1 MRLTSLLRAPPTIGA
16 GLHAGGRHE
25 AAAAPFVRSAC
36 SLVSKMSKIVAPKK
50 GAVENIGFE
59 PMASCMPCK
68 RSSQLS

>member
-50 GAVENIGFE
+50 G
-59 PMASCMPCK
+59 
-68 RSSQLS
+68 RSGEYRIRTDGLLHAMQAL